1 MSGQEV
7 AVTVVVTKKSLE
19 DWRMKRINSQQSGSD
34 NHMCLKV
41 GAPVP
46 NCDSYYA
53 WLAFRYVFV
62 FGCVLLVPLTLLLW
76 S

>member
-1 MSGQEV
+1 
-7 AVTVVVTKKSLE
+7 
-19 DWRMKRINSQQSGSD
+19 MKTINSQQSGSD

-62 FGCVLLVPLTLLLW
+62 FGCVLLVPLALLLW